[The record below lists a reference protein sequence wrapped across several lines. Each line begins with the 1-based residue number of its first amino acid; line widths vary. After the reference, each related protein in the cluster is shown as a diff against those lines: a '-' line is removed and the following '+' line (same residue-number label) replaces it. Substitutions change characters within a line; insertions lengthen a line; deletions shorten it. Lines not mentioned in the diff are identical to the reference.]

1 MIRLVNG
8 SVEIVVDSES
18 KAEALRKKGFV
29 DVTILKQK
37 TKGDKRPVTPEEIQP
52 VAGPDPEK

>member
-8 SVEIVVDSES
+8 SVEVVVDSES

-29 DVTILKQK
+29 DVVILKQK
-37 TKGDKRPVTPEEIQP
+37 TKGMKQPVEPVENLPVLGQDPEE
-52 VAGPDPEK
+52 